1 MNCMGSFQYRRCLL
15 LGLILPSLCFARGQ
29 ENKPG
34 ALKFDEYRL
43 VFTQPEDEAARL
55 FRFARRL
62 KREPSAQAYI
72 IAYTPRVLNYYG
84 SSHWDIAENRCL
96 TTKAELAHHYGVKEN
111 RLTCIDGGVR
121 EAATLELW
129 IMAPQATPP
138 SPRPEFQ
145 ASEIVNCYPV
155 RASGDGYVL
164 SRDSPLRFSAA
175 FSLGNPD
182 MPVTY
187 SWTVSAGRILSGQ
200 GQDSIVVDVR
210 EANEK
215 QVTAEVE
222 VKGLPTDCQVRASY
236 TTVVGVVPYKLSE
249 FEENYS
255 EALQAN
261 LDNLTVFLQ
270 REPSLYGYIIV
281 YGGRIG
287 RRAYAGMRAQRAK
300 YYLTEMRGVSVDRFM
315 VVEGGYREKPMF
327 ELWLVP
333 RNGPKP
339 IPTPTVDPHYVQF
352 AGNPTKRKR

>member
-1 MNCMGSFQYRRCLL
+1 

-29 ENKPG
+29 ENKPA

-43 VFTQPEDEAARL
+43 EFTRPEDEGARL
-55 FRFARRL
+55 VRFARRL
-62 KREPSAQAYI
+62 KREPRTQAYI
-72 IAYTPRVLNYYG
+72 IAYTPRVLNFYG
-84 SSHWDIAENRCL
+84 SSHWYIAENRCL
-96 TTKAELAHHYGVKEN
+96 TTKAELAHHYGVKES
-111 RLTCIDGGVR
+111 RLICVDGGVR

-129 IMAPQATPP
+129 ILHPQATPP

-145 ASEIVNCYPV
+145 TSEIVNCYPV

-164 SRDSPLRFSAA
+164 RRDSPLKFSAA
-175 FSLGNPD
+175 FSLGKPD
-182 MPVTY
+182 IPVTY
-187 SWTVSAGRILSGQ
+187 LWTVSAGKIVVGQ
-200 GQDSIVVDVR
+200 GQESVTVDVT
-210 EANEK
+210 EAKEK

-222 VKGLPTDCQVRASY
+222 VKGLPTDCQARASY

-270 REPSLYGYIIV
+270 RDPSLQGYIIV

-300 YYLTEMRGVSVDRFM
+300 YYLTEIRGVSSDRFT

-339 IPTPTVDPHYVQF
+339 IPTPTVDLHYVQF
-352 AGNPTKRKR
+352 EGNPTKRKR